1 MCQEFRKLNMEPA
14 SITKTAE
21 PKNQNQSGCVHCLR
35 TCMKLQDSRIETKSR
50 ACPVHEAVIKKDKH
64 VLLSLLKNGAN
75 PDCFHGPDVYRSPL
89 LETLM
94 NPGDMDMDIVKM
106 LVYYGASLRGP
117 LYPHLIHYI
126 MQSNTPVELLTF
138 LIGVGL
144 EMPPDFRTLMISIRN
159 TDYTKI
165 GPLRQNILN
174 LISLT
179 GMRCSLVDNGRYQI
193 VEQFMKAYLY
203 LNNSATGLQ
212 LQDWCRIAIRNI
224 LIQNSGGRFILPNL
238 RELHLP
244 HILKEYI
251 SFDTFYDFQDFLKTL
266 NKGTSK
272 IRYSK
277 TKKMVV

>member
-1 MCQEFRKLNMEPA
+1 MCQEYRKLNREPA
-14 SITKTAE
+14 SIPKTAE
-21 PKNQNQSGCVHCLR
+21 PKNQNKPGCVHDLR
-35 TCMKLQDSRIETKSR
+35 SGCGKHKGSRIQTKSR
-50 ACPVHEAVIKKDKH
+50 ACPVHEAVMKKDKN
-64 VLLSLLKNGAN
+64 VLLSLLNNGAN

-94 NPGDMDMDIVKM
+94 NPGDIDMAIVKM
-106 LVYYGASLRGP
+106 LVYYGASLQSP

-159 TDYTKI
+159 TDCTKI
-165 GPLRQNILN
+165 AHLRQNILN

-179 GMRCSLVDNGRYQI
+179 GVRCSLLHNGRHQKG
-193 VEQFMKAYLY
+193 EQRMKDYLY
-203 LNNSATGLQ
+203 LNNSAIGLQ
-212 LQDWCRIAIRNI
+212 LQDWCRITIRNI

-244 HILKEYI
+244 HLLKGYI
-251 SFDTFYDFQDFLKTL
+251 SFDTFYGFQDFLKD
-266 NKGTSK
+266 
-272 IRYSK
+272 
-277 TKKMVV
+277 TKQRHIKNEV